1 MSYFFLMSHAV
12 LGSLL
17 GLAGV
22 WLFVDV
28 LNAKEENQAS
38 IRSMGLIIAILM
50 WLTYLLAG
58 YFYVVDYGADKAII
72 LKGPWTFAHDFFMES
87 KEHVVMMLL
96 LLATYVAIITRN
108 NLAVNKGAR
117 KITLWSTALLILT
130 TVAMEGAGAIISM
143 GVRVGCLLSK

>member
-1 MSYFFLMSHAV
+1 MTNFLLMSHAV

-28 LNAKEENQAS
+28 LNAKEENLAR
-38 IRSMGLIIAILM
+38 IRIMSLIIAGLM

-58 YFYVVDYGADKAII
+58 YFYVVFYSVDRGFI
-72 LKGPWTFAHDFFMES
+72 LKGPWTFAHNFFMET

-96 LLATYVAIITRN
+96 MLATFLPIMAYNNPVA
-108 NLAVNKGAR
+108 NKGAR
-117 KITLWSTALLILT
+117 KIVLWATGLLILT

-143 GVRVGCLLSK
+143 GVRVALLPK

>member
-1 MSYFFLMSHAV
+1 MTNFLLMSHAV

-28 LNAKEENQAS
+28 LNAREENQAR
-38 IRSMGLIIAILM
+38 IRMMSLIIAGLM

-58 YFYVVDYGADKAII
+58 YFYVVYYSADKALI
-72 LKGPWTFAHDFFMES
+72 LKGPWNFAHNFFMES
-87 KEHVVMMLL
+87 KEHVVIMLL
-96 LLATYVAIITRN
+96 LLATCLPIFAYN
-108 NLAVNKGAR
+108 NPAANKGAR
-117 KITLWSTALLILT
+117 KVVLWSTGLLILT

-143 GVRVGCLLSK
+143 GVRVGLLCK

>member
-1 MSYFFLMSHAV
+1 MSNFFLMSHAV

-28 LNAKEENQAS
+28 LNAKEENQAR
-38 IRSMGLIIAILM
+38 IRIMSLIIAGLM
-50 WLTYLLAG
+50 WLAYLLGG
-58 YFYVVDYGADKAII
+58 YFYVVFYSVDKAFI
-72 LKGPWTFAHDFFMES
+72 LKGPWTFAHNFFMES

-96 LLATYVAIITRN
+96 LLATFLPIIAYNNPVA
-108 NLAVNKGAR
+108 NKGAR
-117 KITLWSTALLILT
+117 KIVLWATGLLILT

-143 GVRVGCLLSK
+143 AVRVALLPK

>member
-1 MSYFFLMSHAV
+1 MINLLLMSHAV

-28 LNAKEENQAS
+28 LNAKEENQAR
-38 IRSMGLIIAILM
+38 IRTISLIVAGLM

-58 YFYVVDYGADKAII
+58 YFYVVYYSVDKAFI
-72 LKGPWTFAHDFFMES
+72 LKGPWTFAHNFFMET
-87 KEHVVMMLL
+87 KEHVVIMLL
-96 LLATYVAIITRN
+96 LLATFLPIMAYN
-108 NLAVNKGAR
+108 NLAANKGAR
-117 KITLWSTALLILT
+117 KIVLWATGLMILT

-143 GVRVGCLLSK
+143 GVRVALLPK

>member
-1 MSYFFLMSHAV
+1 MSHAV

-28 LNAKEENQAS
+28 LNAKEENQAR
-38 IRSMGLIIAILM
+38 IRFMSLLIAVVM
-50 WLTYLLAG
+50 WLTYFLAG
-58 YFYVVDYGADKAII
+58 YFYVVHYGADKAFI
-72 LKGPWTFAHDFFMES
+72 LKGPWPFAHDFFMES
-87 KEHVVMMLL
+87 KEHVVMMILM
-96 LLATYVAIITRN
+96 LATYLPIIAHN

-117 KITLWSTALLILT
+117 KIVLWSTGLLILT

-143 GVRVGCLLSK
+143 GVRVALLPH

>member
-1 MSYFFLMSHAV
+1 MTNFLLMSHAV

-28 LNAKEENQAS
+28 LNAKEENQAR
-38 IRSMGLIIAILM
+38 IRIMSLIIAGLM

-58 YFYVVDYGADKAII
+58 YFYVTFYYVDKAFI

-96 LLATYVAIITRN
+96 LLATFLPVIAYN
-108 NLAVNKGAR
+108 NPEANKGAR
-117 KITLWSTALLILT
+117 KIVLWATGLLILT

-143 GVRVGCLLSK
+143 GVRVALLPK

>member
-1 MSYFFLMSHAV
+1 MTNFFLMSHAV

-28 LNAKEENQAS
+28 LNAKEENQAR
-38 IRSMGLIIAILM
+38 IRIMSLIIAGLM

-58 YFYVVDYGADKAII
+58 YFYVVFYYVDKGFI
-72 LKGPWTFAHDFFMES
+72 LKGPWTFAHNFFMES

-96 LLATYVAIITRN
+96 LLATFLPIMAYNNPVA
-108 NLAVNKGAR
+108 NKGVR
-117 KITLWSTALLILT
+117 KIVLWSTGLLILT

-143 GVRVGCLLSK
+143 GVRVALLPK

>member
-1 MSYFFLMSHAV
+1 MSHFFLMSHAV
-12 LGSLL
+12 FGSLV

-28 LNAKEENQAS
+28 LNAKEENQAR
-38 IRSMGLIIAILM
+38 IRTTGLIIAILM

-58 YFYVVDYGADKAII
+58 YLYVAHYGPDKAII
-72 LKGPWTFAHDFFMES
+72 LKGPWAFAHDFFMES

-96 LLATYVAIITRN
+96 LLATYIAIITRN

-117 KITLWSTALLILT
+117 KITLWSTALLILVA
-130 TVAMEGAGAIISM
+130 VAMEGAGAIISM
-143 GVRVGCLLSK
+143 GVRVGLLPK

>member
-1 MSYFFLMSHAV
+1 MSYFFLMSHAI

-22 WLFVDV
+22 WLFVDL
-28 LNAKEENQAS
+28 LNAREENQAR
-38 IRSMGLIIAILM
+38 IRSMSLIIAVVM

-58 YFYVVDYGADKAII
+58 YFYVVHYSVDKAFI
-72 LKGPWTFAHDFFMES
+72 LKGPWPFAHEFFMES

-96 LLATYVAIITRN
+96 LLATFLPIIANN

-117 KITLWSTALLILT
+117 KIALWSTGLLVLT
-130 TVAMEGAGAIISM
+130 TLAMEGAGAIISL
-143 GVRVGCLLSK
+143 GVRVALLPK

>member
-1 MSYFFLMSHAV
+1 MTNFLLMSHAV
-12 LGSLL
+12 LGFLL

-28 LNAKEENQAS
+28 LNAKEENQAR
-38 IRSMGLIIAILM
+38 IRMVSLIIAGLM

-58 YFYVVDYGADKAII
+58 YFYVVYYSADKALI

-96 LLATYVAIITRN
+96 LLATCLPIFAYN
-108 NLAVNKGAR
+108 NLAANKGMR
-117 KITLWSTALLILT
+117 KIVLWATGLLILT

-143 GVRVGCLLSK
+143 GVRVALLPK

>member
-1 MSYFFLMSHAV
+1 MTNFLLMSHAV

-28 LNAKEENQAS
+28 LNAKEENQAR
-38 IRSMGLIIAILM
+38 IRIMSLIIAGLM

-58 YFYVVDYGADKAII
+58 YFYVTFYYVDKAFI
-72 LKGPWTFAHDFFMES
+72 LKGSWTFAHDFFMES

-96 LLATYVAIITRN
+96 LLATFLPVIAYNNPVA
-108 NLAVNKGAR
+108 NKGAR
-117 KITLWSTALLILT
+117 KIVLWATGLLILT

-143 GVRVGCLLSK
+143 GVRVALLPK

>member
-1 MSYFFLMSHAV
+1 MGYFLLMSHAV

-28 LNAKEENQAS
+28 LNVKEENLAR
-38 IRSMGLIIAILM
+38 IRTMSLIVAILM
-50 WLTYLLAG
+50 WVTYLLAG
-58 YFYVVDYGADKAII
+58 YFYVVDYGIDKAFI

-96 LLATYVAIITRN
+96 VLATYLPIIVRT

-117 KITLWSTALLILT
+117 KIALWATGLLVLT
-130 TVAMEGAGAIISM
+130 SVAMEGAGAIISM
-143 GVRVGCLLSK
+143 GVRVALLPK

>member
-1 MSYFFLMSHAV
+1 
-12 LGSLL
+12 
-17 GLAGV
+17 
-22 WLFVDV
+22 
-28 LNAKEENQAS
+28 
-38 IRSMGLIIAILM
+38 M

-143 GVRVGCLLSK
+143 GVRVGLLPK

>member
-1 MSYFFLMSHAV
+1 MSYFTLMAHAV

-22 WLFVDV
+22 WFFVDV
-28 LNAKEENQAS
+28 LNAKEENQGRIKTLS
-38 IRSMGLIIAILM
+38 VIIAGLM
-50 WLTYLLAG
+50 WLTYMLAG
-58 YFYVVDYGADKAII
+58 YFYVVHYSVDKAFI
-72 LKGPWTFAHDFFMES
+72 LKGPWPFAHEFFMES

-96 LLATYVAIITRN
+96 MLATFLPIVAYN

-117 KITLWSTALLILT
+117 KIALWATGLLVLT

-143 GVRVGCLLSK
+143 GVRVALLPK

>member
-28 LNAKEENQAS
+28 LNAKEENQDRIGTLS
-38 IRSMGLIIAILM
+38 LIIAILM
-50 WLTYLLAG
+50 WATYLLAG
-58 YFYVVDYGADKAII
+58 YFYVVDYGADKAFI
-72 LKGPWTFAHDFFMES
+72 LKGPWPFAHEFFMES

-96 LLATYVAIITRN
+96 LLATYLPIIARN
-108 NLAVNKGAR
+108 NLAVNNGAR
-117 KITLWSTALLILT
+117 KITLWATGLLVLT

-143 GVRVGCLLSK
+143 GVRVALLPK

>member
-1 MSYFFLMSHAV
+1 MTNLLLMSHAV

-28 LNAKEENQAS
+28 LNAKEENRAR
-38 IRSMGLIIAILM
+38 IRTISLIVAGLM

-58 YFYVVDYGADKAII
+58 YFYVVYYYVDKAFI
-72 LKGPWTFAHDFFMES
+72 LKGPWTFAHNFFMET
-87 KEHVVMMLL
+87 KEHVVIMLL
-96 LLATYVAIITRN
+96 LLATFLPIMTYN
-108 NLAVNKGAR
+108 NLVANKGAR
-117 KITLWSTALLILT
+117 KIVLWATGLLILT

-143 GVRVGCLLSK
+143 GVRVALLPN